1 MQVDDGV
8 LQFPQRLGLVGE
20 DPGPDQFGGGAGQGL
35 VRLVGN
41 GGPVRVADTGPP
53 VPPRVELGE
62 PVAGG
67 PQPLDRE
74 RACRG
79 HVDVEDPGEGGLIR
93 QEAKE
98 GADGGAQYLLVGGV
112 VRDRARGLD
121 DVAG

>member
-1 MQVDDGV
+1 VQVDDGV
-8 LQFPQRLGLVGE
+8 LQFPQRFGLVGA

-62 PVAGG
+62 PAAGG
-67 PQPLDRE
+67 PQSLDRE

-79 HVDVEDPGEGGLIR
+79 HIDVEDPGEGGLIR
-93 QEAKE
+93 
-98 GADGGAQYLLVGGV
+98 
-112 VRDRARGLD
+112 
-121 DVAG
+121 